1 MEKERKKPKPF
12 KVNEDRIYA
21 NKFYPYYFTED
32 LRVNVVPVKFYTR
45 YQAKLTLKGQ
55 FGKDWYKYLKIATG
69 RMILSRGWKFGKNS
83 VMIEGKH
90 HQIRRYYIPLE
101 WNYNKRKRK
110 VFRRL
115 MDKTLKIGKRS
126 MINQFLKTYYM
137 QTL

>member
-55 FGKDWYKYLKIATG
+55 FGKDWHKYLKIATG
-69 RMILSRGWKFGKNS
+69 RMILSRGWKFVTALRARAAASEDMKIWLFS
-83 VMIEGKH
+83 FRA
-90 HQIRRYYIPLE
+90 QRQAIR
-101 WNYNKRKRK
+101 
-110 VFRRL
+110 
-115 MDKTLKIGKRS
+115 
-126 MINQFLKTYYM
+126 
-137 QTL
+137 